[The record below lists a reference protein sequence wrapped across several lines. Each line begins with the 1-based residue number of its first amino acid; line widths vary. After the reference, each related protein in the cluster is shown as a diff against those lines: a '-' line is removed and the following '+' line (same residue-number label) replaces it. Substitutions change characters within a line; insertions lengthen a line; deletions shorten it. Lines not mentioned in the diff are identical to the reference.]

1 MENWAVQLFW
11 ILMAFILGWILDPIK
26 PAVRSF
32 FQKSSLSY
40 RNKRIKFFKDRFND
54 IREFRE
60 NTSRLIEFRENTS
73 RLIVYLIRLLAE
85 GISIS
90 ILCAAILTMN
100 LIFVMRGFDFVTKA
114 SPYIIALFAGF
125 ATSKFNDIVE
135 VIKDT
140 QNFEKYKEKTIKN
153 LKRWGATLDEGLK
166 PISLAEIKDSSET
179 EEAV

>member
-11 ILMAFILGWILDPIK
+11 ILMAFILGWILDPNK

-54 IREFRE
+54 IR
-60 NTSRLIEFRENTS
+60 EFRENTS